1 MNYIYVGE
9 ILTNI
14 SSNQVQMEFED
25 VKIIGLLEYLHETDY
40 DKNKLAWIIYSEI
53 FSKEYTQEDLNKI
66 YDEAISYTRN
76 KNKYGLHDF
85 NDYNKVI
92 TTIFNI
98 K

>member
-1 MNYIYVGE
+1 MISIVNQLFYANTSFGNYE
-9 ILTNI
+9 NILNI
-14 SSNQVQMEFED
+14 IDSNN
-25 VKIIGLLEYLHETDY
+25 DY

-53 FSKEYTQEDLNKI
+53 FSKEYTQEDLDKI
-66 YDEAISYTRN
+66 YEDTISYTRN
-76 KNKYGLHDF
+76 KNKCGLYDF